1 MGQPTTTGTTRPSPR
16 ADLRGARLRLADA
29 LDLHRDEIAAAWYGS
44 VAQDPRVRFP
54 ELERYLRSLVSG
66 LYEVFRDNQW
76 TLTQTI
82 IDGLAERRARTGAS
96 VEHGVQRALL
106 AGRHAIKP
114 FYATNGSV
122 DPCDDILLDALHECL
137 FRFSESYQGVRMS
150 TENDRLHTRIIRS
163 LVMAL
168 EARDPYTKGHSISV
182 ALLAQRL
189 AQVVGWKTESHLVY
203 LAGLLH
209 DVGKVGIP
217 DSVLLKPGPLS
228 THEWEVMRSHP
239 ALGASILKPIKLYPE
254 VLAAVLSH
262 HENLDGTGYPQGLV
276 GDEIHPIARVI
287 RVADSFDAMTS
298 TRSHRAARSVDETLD
313 VLVSERGSVYQ
324 PDIVEAL
331 AEMVHEPD
339 AMRDLGLASLQIDL
353 QDFDDGEIAL
363 DKNQR

>member
-1 MGQPTTTGTTRPSPR
+1 MGQPTTGITRLTAR

-29 LDLHRDEIAAAWYGS
+29 LDLHRDDIAAAWYG
-44 VAQDPRVRFP
+44 AIAEDPRVKFP
-54 ELERYLRSLVSG
+54 DLERYLRSLVSG
-66 LYEVFRDNQW
+66 LYEVFRDNEW

-114 FYATNGSV
+114 FYSTNGHA
-122 DPCDDILLDALHECL
+122 DPCDDVLLDALHECL

-189 AQVVGWKTESHLVY
+189 AQVVGWKMESHLVY

-217 DSVLLKPGPLS
+217 DSILLKPGPLS
-228 THEWEVMRSHP
+228 AHEWEVMRSHP

-254 VLAAVLSH
+254 VLAAVMSH
-262 HENLDGTGYPQGLV
+262 HENLDGSGYPHGLR
-276 GDEIHPIARVI
+276 DEEIHPIAKVI

-298 TRSHRAARSVDETLD
+298 TRSHRAGRSIDDTMD
-313 VLVSERGSVYQ
+313 VLIAERGSVYE
-324 PDIVEAL
+324 PDLVEAL
-331 AEMVHEPD
+331 AEMVQEPD

-353 QDFDDGEIAL
+353 QDFDETEMAVNDA
-363 DKNQR
+363 